1 MGYNEYF
8 KTKEE
13 TMKLIDARRDHY
25 RKLAHEEG
33 FRSRSAYKLKELNKS
48 YRIIG
53 PGFLVLDLGCAPGGW
68 MQVAVQVTGNQGKVM
83 GVDTSYVEDIPGAEL
98 LRGNIEDESIVDE
111 IFEYFERKVN
121 AVICDMSPNVIG
133 TWSVDHAKQISLNYS
148 CAKIMHQ
155 VLTYKGNALFKVF
168 DGEFS
173 NEFRDF
179 LKKKFAKIITTKPKA
194 SRKQSSELYY
204 VCLGYRG

>member
-1 MGYNEYF
+1 
-8 KTKEE
+8 
-13 TMKLIDARRDHY
+13 MKLIDARRDHY

-33 FRSRSAYKLKELNKS
+33 FRSRSAYKLKELNKA

-53 PGFLVLDLGCAPGGW
+53 PGFFVLDLGCAPGGW
-68 MQVAVQVTGNQGKVM
+68 TQVAVQVTGNQGKVM

-98 LRGNIEDESIVDE
+98 LRGKIEDESIVDE
-111 IFEYFERKVN
+111 IFEYFEKKVN

-133 TWSVDHAKQISLNYS
+133 NWSVDHAKQISLNYS
-148 CAKIMHQ
+148 CVKIMHQ

-179 LKKKFAKIITTKPKA
+179 LKKKFAKIMTTKPKA